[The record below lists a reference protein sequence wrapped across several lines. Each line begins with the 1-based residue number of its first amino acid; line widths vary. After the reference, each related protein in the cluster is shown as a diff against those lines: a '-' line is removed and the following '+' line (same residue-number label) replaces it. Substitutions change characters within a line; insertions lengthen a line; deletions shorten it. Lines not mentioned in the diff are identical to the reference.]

1 MGVFFFVPGRTI
13 TDGLI
18 DAYKIISAAK
28 SPDEKTHWCVIF
40 RIARNDFWRK
50 PRPVPSIRSQ
60 QFANVGTKKPHAVLL
75 GVSLVT
81 SLTITTNE
89 HGICVNSAH
98 ASSSSP
104 RRRPG
109 PISRRRDCGRYP
121 DAHAVWI
128 LACAR
133 TKKNPAHLCTGFLS
147 YN

>member
-60 QFANVGTKKPHAVLL
+60 QFANVGTKKPHAVLF

-81 SLTITTNE
+81 SLTITDERARDMRKFGTCTE
-89 HGICVNSAH
+89 FVTPAEAGAH
-98 ASSSSP
+98 ITP
-104 RRRPG
+104 TT
-109 PISRRRDCGRYP
+109 
-121 DAHAVWI
+121 
-128 LACAR
+128 LR
-133 TKKNPAHLCTGFLS
+133 TLP
-147 YN
+147 